1 MTLTDLVRGHGPR
14 RPKTATG
21 DFHRLIRLVRPSRQ
35 SPPAESGPLARGGVS
50 RSVVP
55 HDASE
60 KLTALGP
67 ESGSTAR
74 GPESGSREVPFRDLR
89 ASKDVFHRAVAI
101 TEEVLQSVRAR
112 TSFSVTIPEMML
124 GALLESLQTS
134 DVLLLPF
141 FSPGGGSANP
151 APKAVNVCALSL
163 KIGTQ
168 LNYAPDQL
176 RKLGLAALLYEAG
189 IGRTQKDE
197 AKLVQGLG
205 PSHAGVIDVLA
216 QLRERTD
223 GAGSPSGGLDREIH
237 EHAHIVFLA
246 GLIES
251 LTRRRPAR
259 SGLCPSDAI
268 KEVLQRE
275 RGTFPDKI
283 LKALIRVLATLPV
296 GCLVRLNTGE
306 ICRVVAKNDRFPLRP
321 MMVVL
326 VRRHKRLP
334 EPMPLDLS
342 QNPFLHIQG
351 FVTEEMLDQEVVD
364 GVAL

>member
-1 MTLTDLVRGHGPR
+1 MSVTSSGKGARNRMTLTDLVRGHGPR
-14 RPKTATG
+14 PPKTPHEE
-21 DFHRLIRLVRPSRQ
+21 FHSLIRLVRTSRQ
-35 SPPAESGPLARGGVS
+35 SPPSGEAP
-50 RSVVP
+50 
-55 HDASE
+55 E
-60 KLTALGP
+60 ELTALGP
-67 ESGSTAR
+67 QSGSGA
-74 GPESGSREVPFRDLR
+74 VPFGDIM
-89 ASKDVFHRAVAI
+89 ASDDVLQRAVAVM
-101 TEEVLQSVRAR
+101 EAVLQSVRAR
-112 TSFSVTIPEMML
+112 TSFSVTTFEAILE
-124 GALLESLQTS
+124 ALLESLQTS

-163 KIGTQ
+163 KIGTH
-168 LNYAPDQL
+168 LNYAPDQV
-176 RKLGLAALLYEAG
+176 RKLGLAALLYGAG

-197 AKLVQGLG
+197 APLVQGLG
-205 PSHAGVIDVLA
+205 ARHPGVTDVVV

-223 GAGSPSGGLDREIH
+223 GVRHTEIH

-251 LTRRRPAR
+251 LTRRRPVR

-283 LKALIRVLATLPV
+283 LKALIRILATLPV

-321 MMVVL
+321 MVVVL
-326 VRRHKRLP
+326 VCRGKRLP
-334 EPMPLDLS
+334 EPTPIDLS

-351 FVTEEMLDQEVVD
+351 FVTEETLDQEAVA

>member
-14 RPKTATG
+14 RPKTATEE
-21 DFHRLIRLVRPSRQ
+21 FHSLIRLVRPSRQ
-35 SPPAESGPLARGGVS
+35 SPPSGDAPLSPEGGSLSVS
-50 RSVVP
+50 PREAP
-55 HDASE
+55 E
-60 KLTALGP
+60 ELTALSP
-67 ESGSTAR
+67 ASGS
-74 GPESGSREVPFRDLR
+74 GEVPFGDIR
-89 ASKDVFHRAVAI
+89 ASEDVFHRAVAI
-101 TEEVLQSVRAR
+101 MEEVLHSVRAG
-112 TSFSVTIPEMML
+112 TSFPVTSLEAML
-124 GALLESLQTS
+124 EALLESLQSS

-151 APKAVNVCALSL
+151 APRAVNVCVLSL
-163 KIGTQ
+163 KLGTQ
-168 LNYAPDQL
+168 LNYAPDQV

-205 PSHAGVIDVLA
+205 ARYAGVTDVVV

-223 GAGSPSGGLDREIH
+223 RVRDTEIH
-237 EHAHIVFLA
+237 EHAHIVFVA

-259 SGLCPSDAI
+259 SGLGPSEAI

-283 LKALIRVLATLPV
+283 LKALIRILATLPV

-306 ICRVVAKNDRFPLRP
+306 ICRVAAKNDRFPLRP
-321 MMVVL
+321 MVVVL
-326 VRRHKRLP
+326 VRRQKRLP
-334 EPMPLDLS
+334 EPTPIDLS

-351 FVTEEMLDQEVVD
+351 LVTEAMLDQEVVD

>member
-14 RPKTATG
+14 RPKTANQ
-21 DFHRLIRLVRPSRQ
+21 DFHRLVRLVRPSRQ
-35 SPPAESGPLARGGVS
+35 SPPSENGPLSPAGGS
-50 RSVVP
+50 LSVIPRDASEDVIR

-60 KLTALGP
+60 ESTALRP
-67 ESGSTAR
+67 ESGSGA
-74 GPESGSREVPFRDLR
+74 VPFGDIM
-89 ASKDVFHRAVAI
+89 ASDDVFHRAVAI
-101 TEEVLQSVRAR
+101 TEEVLQSVRGR
-112 TSFSVTIPEMML
+112 TSFSVTILEMML

-189 IGRTQKDE
+189 FGRTQKDE
-197 AKLVQGLG
+197 APLVQGLG
-205 PSHAGVIDVLA
+205 ARYAGVTDVVV

-223 GAGSPSGGLDREIH
+223 GVRDTEIH

-259 SGLCPSDAI
+259 SGLGPSEAI

-283 LKALIRVLATLPV
+283 LKALIRILATLPV
-296 GCLVRLNTGE
+296 GSLVRLNTGE
-306 ICRVVAKNDRFPLRP
+306 ICRVVAKNDSFPLRP
-321 MMVVL
+321 MVVVL
-326 VRRHKRLP
+326 VRRQKRLP
-334 EPMPLDLS
+334 EPTPIDLS
-342 QNPFLHIQG
+342 QNPFLHIEG
-351 FVTEEMLDQEVVD
+351 FVTEEMLDREAVA

>member
-14 RPKTATG
+14 RPKTANE
-21 DFHRLIRLVRPSRQ
+21 DFHRLVRLVRPSRQ
-35 SPPAESGPLARGGVS
+35 SPPSENGPLSPAGGS
-50 RSVVP
+50 LSVIPRDASEDVIR
-55 HDASE
+55 HDASKE
-60 KLTALGP
+60 STALGP
-67 ESGSTAR
+67 ESGS
-74 GPESGSREVPFRDLR
+74 GEVP
-89 ASKDVFHRAVAI
+89 HRAVAI
-101 TEEVLQSVRAR
+101 MEEVLHSVRAR
-112 TSFSVTIPEMML
+112 TSFSVTTLEAILE
-124 GALLESLQTS
+124 ALLESLQTS

-168 LNYAPDQL
+168 LNYAPDPL
-176 RKLGLAALLYEAG
+176 RKLGLAALLYGAG

-197 AKLVQGLG
+197 APLVQGLG
-205 PSHAGVIDVLA
+205 ARYPGVTDVVV

-223 GAGSPSGGLDREIH
+223 GAGDASGARDKESH
-237 EHAHIVFLA
+237 EHAHIVGLA

-251 LTRRRPAR
+251 LTRRRPVR

-283 LKALIRVLATLPV
+283 LKALIRILATLPV

-321 MMVVL
+321 MVVVL
-326 VRRHKRLP
+326 VRRGKRLP
-334 EPMPLDLS
+334 EPTPIDLS

-351 FVTEEMLDQEVVD
+351 FVTEETLDQEVVD